1 MSAGTFEYSTG
12 IQRDASSGEIILG
25 KRDIVQ
31 QGQMQNSTG
40 RNNPSLIGVEGSK
53 LQLCRRGHI
62 NFSTSKAECEL
73 WLQHC

>member
-12 IQRDASSGEIILG
+12 IQRDPNSGEIILG

-40 RNNPSLIGVEGSK
+40 RNNQSLIGVEGSK
-53 LQLCRRGHI
+53 LQLCRRGHT
-62 NFSTSKAECEL
+62 NFSRSKAEREL